1 VTFSLLTVALTPIL
15 AVLVLLVVLRMPATR
30 AMPLAFAATAIGAVV
45 VWTVPFRRVAAASL
59 EGLVIAT
66 SVLWIA
72 FGAIL
77 LLAVLR
83 VSGGMEAIRSGFTGI
98 TSDRLV
104 QALIIAWGFG
114 SFLEGISGF
123 GTPAAICA
131 PLLVSLG
138 FRPLAAVVVALTADS
153 VAVSYGAVGT
163 PVVVGIAEGIPGI
176 TDAGLQ
182 EISILTS
189 TLDMAVG
196 TLIPLLM
203 LAVLTRFFGADRSW
217 RAGLSRWRI
226 ALVAGASFTLTARLV
241 VELLGPEFPSIAGGA
256 VSMGVLVLLARRGLL
271 APAEP
276 WRFGPDDVETPAGPG
291 GGMPLWLAWAPYG
304 LVAALLVATRVEA
317 LGLQEWLR
325 DVRISFTSILDTGI
339 PASLEPLY
347 LPGATFV
354 VVALATVAL
363 QRVRPRLLLTA
374 LGQAAKAIIPM
385 TIALGAAVPMIRV
398 FIRSEVNDLG
408 LDAMP
413 LELASLVADAT
424 GSLWPLVA
432 PVVGALGSFI
442 AGSAT
447 FSNLMFSA
455 FQSSVAFDAGLD
467 PDLILAAQ
475 MQGANAGNMVA
486 VVNVVAALTVVG
498 AVGKEGDVIRRTA
511 IPMACYLAAA
521 GALAMLVALL
531 T

>member
-1 VTFSLLTVALTPIL
+1 VALTPVL
-15 AVLVLLVVLRMPATR
+15 AVLVLLVGVRLPATR
-30 AMPLAFAATAIGAVV
+30 AMPIAFAATAVGAVA
-45 VWTVPFRRVAAASL
+45 VWTVPFDRMVAASL
-59 EGLVIAT
+59 EGMVIAS

-77 LLAVLR
+77 LLATLR
-83 VSGGMEAIRSGFTGI
+83 ISGGMEAIRAGFTGI
-98 TSDRLV
+98 TADRPT

-176 TDAGLQ
+176 SDARLG

-189 TLDMAVG
+189 SLDAVVG
-196 TLIPLLM
+196 TLIPLVM
-203 LAVLTRFFGADRSW
+203 LAVLTRFFGAQRRWSDGLAGW
-217 RAGLSRWRI
+217 RL
-226 ALVAGASFTLTARLV
+226 ALVAGASFTLTARV
-241 VELLGPEFPSIAGGA
+241 AVAILGPEFPSIVGGA
-256 VSMGVLVLLARRGLL
+256 VSMGVLVVCARRNWLM
-271 APAEP
+271 PERP
-276 WRFGPDDVETPAGPG
+276 WRFGPDDVDPPRRHGEQ
-291 GGMPLWLAWAPYG
+291 MPLALAWAPYG
-304 LVAALLVATRVEA
+304 LVAGLLVLTRIEA
-317 LGLQEWLR
+317 LGLSDVLR
-325 DVRISFTSILDTGI
+325 DVRIVFGDILGTGI
-339 PASLEPLY
+339 AATLEPLY

-354 VVALATVAL
+354 VVALITVFL
-363 QRVRPRLLLTA
+363 QRMPFRRFGAA
-374 LGQAAKAIIPM
+374 LGEAAAAIVPM
-385 TIALGAAVPMIRV
+385 AVALGAAVPMIRV
-398 FIRSEVNDLG
+398 FIRSDVNDLG

-413 LELASLVADAT
+413 LELAALAADGA
-424 GSLWPLVA
+424 GAAWPLVA
-432 PVVGALGSFI
+432 PVVGALGSFV

-455 FQSSVAFDAGLD
+455 FQSSVAIDVGIDPNLAVAG
-467 PDLILAAQ
+467 Q

-486 VVNVVAALTVVG
+486 VVNVVAALTVVR
-498 AVGKEGDVIRRTA
+498 AVGREGDVIRRTA

-521 GALAMLVALL
+521 GVLAWSVSLL
-531 T
+531 

>member
-1 VTFSLLTVALTPIL
+1 VTFSLLAVALTPIL
-15 AVLVLLVVLRMPATR
+15 AVLVLLVGLRMPATL
-30 AMPLAFAATAIGAVV
+30 AMPLACAATALGAVV
-45 VWTVPFRRVAAASL
+45 VWTVPLRRVVAASL

-66 SVLWIA
+66 TVLWIA

-83 VSGGMEAIRSGFTGI
+83 VSGGMDRIRSGFTGI
-98 TSDRLV
+98 TPDRLV

-176 TDAGLQ
+176 GDAGLL
-182 EISILTS
+182 EISALTS

-196 TLIPLLM
+196 TLIPLVM
-203 LAVLTRFFGADRSW
+203 LAVLTRFFGAERSW
-217 RAGLSRWRI
+217 RAGLARWRL
-226 ALVAGASFTLTARLV
+226 ALVAGASFTVTARVV

-256 VSMGVLVLLARRGLL
+256 VSMAVLIVLARRGVLM
-271 APAEP
+271 PRVP
-276 WRFGPDDVETPAGPG
+276 WRFGPDDVETPAPAEEP
-291 GGMPLWLAWAPYG
+291 MPLWIAWTPYG

-317 LGLQEWLR
+317 LGLQRLLR
-325 DVRISFTSILDTGI
+325 DVRISFTDILGTGI

-354 VVALATVAL
+354 VVALATVVL
-363 QRVRPRLLLTA
+363 QRVGIRRLRSA
-374 LGQAAKAIIPM
+374 LSEASRAIVPM
-385 TIALGAAVPMIRV
+385 TIALGAAVPMIRI
-398 FIRSEVNDLG
+398 FIRSDVNDLG

-413 LELASLVADAT
+413 LELAALAADAT
-424 GSLWPLVA
+424 GAAWPLAA

-455 FQSSVAFDAGLD
+455 FQSSVAVDAALD
-467 PDLILAAQ
+467 PTLVLAGQ

-498 AVGKEGDVIRRTA
+498 ALGKEGDVIRRTA
-511 IPMACYLAAA
+511 VPMAFYLAAA
-521 GALAMLVALL
+521 GVLAMLVALL
-531 T
+531 S